1 MEQHLTIREVKNEIK
16 KLENE
21 LNIYM
26 TKKNINLLK
35 IQPRA
40 MQIKDI
46 VVDSSHTNFDPFLN
60 YIYKD
65 EECDIEIYGLLVS
78 IYSYKAYIAKELKR
92 MSEYDEISY
101 IAYLREEEKKSWRE
115 IDRILHHGEGY
126 SKLKYIRYKKDKKI
140 SVKCNWYRLIPF

>member
-1 MEQHLTIREVKNEIK
+1 MEQHLTIREVKNKIK
-16 KLENE
+16 RLENE
-21 LNIYM
+21 LNVYM

-35 IQPRA
+35 VQPRA
-40 MQIKDI
+40 MQIKDL

-60 YIYKD
+60 YIQKD
-65 EECDIEIYGLLVS
+65 EEYDVKIYGLLAS
-78 IYSYKAYIAKELKR
+78 IYSYKAYIANEIKR
-92 MSEYDEISY
+92 MAEYDEISY

-140 SVKCNWYRLIPF
+140 SVKCN

>member
-1 MEQHLTIREVKNEIK
+1 MEKHLTIRKVKNEIK

-21 LNIYM
+21 LNVYL

-35 IQPRA
+35 VQPKA

-46 VVDSSHTNFDPFLN
+46 VVDSSHTNFDSFLN
-60 YIYKD
+60 YIQKS
-65 EECDIEIYGLLVS
+65 EEYDTKIYSLLAS
-78 IYSYKAYIAKELKR
+78 IYSYKAYIANELKR
-92 MSEYDEISY
+92 MSEYDEIGY
-101 IAYLREEEKKSWRE
+101 IVYLKEEERRSWRE

-140 SVKCNWYRLIPF
+140 GVKSN

>member
-16 KLENE
+16 RLENE
-21 LNIYM
+21 LNVYL

-35 IQPRA
+35 VQPRA

-65 EECDIEIYGLLVS
+65 EEYDVKIYGLLAL
-78 IYSYKAYIAKELKR
+78 IYSCKSYIANEIKR
-92 MSEYDEISY
+92 MAEYDEISY
-101 IAYLREEEKKSWRE
+101 IVYLREEERKSWRE
-115 IDRILHHGEGY
+115 IDRVLHHGENY
-126 SKLKYIRYKKDKKI
+126 SKVKYSRYKNDKKNR
-140 SVKCNWYRLIPF
+140 VKSN

>member
-140 SVKCNWYRLIPF
+140 SVKCN

>member
-35 IQPRA
+35 IQPKA

-46 VVDSSHTNFDPFLN
+46 VVDSSHTNFDSFLN
-60 YIYKD
+60 YIQKS
-65 EECDIEIYGLLVS
+65 EEYDTKIYGLLAS
-78 IYSYKAYIAKELKR
+78 IYSYKAYIANELKR
-92 MSEYDEISY
+92 MSEYDEIGY
-101 IAYLREEEKKSWRE
+101 IVYLKEEERRSWRE

-140 SVKCNWYRLIPF
+140 GVKSN

>member
-16 KLENE
+16 RLENE
-21 LNIYM
+21 LNIYL

-35 IQPRA
+35 VQPRA

-46 VVDSSHTNFDPFLN
+46 VVDSSHTNFDSFLI
-60 YIYKD
+60 YIQKD
-65 EECDIEIYGLLVS
+65 EEYDTKIYGLLAS
-78 IYSYKAYIAKELKR
+78 IYSYKSYIANELKR
-92 MSEYDEISY
+92 MSEYDEIGY
-101 IAYLREEEKKSWRE
+101 IVYLKEEEKKSWRE

-140 SVKCNWYRLIPF
+140 GVKSN